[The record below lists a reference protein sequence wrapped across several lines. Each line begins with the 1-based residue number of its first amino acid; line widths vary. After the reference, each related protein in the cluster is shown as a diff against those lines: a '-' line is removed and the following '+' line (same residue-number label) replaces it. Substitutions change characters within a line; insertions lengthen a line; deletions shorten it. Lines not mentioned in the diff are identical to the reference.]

1 MMTTTTSRL
10 VQIDTLKRDHPIADV
25 LAASGVKLHPGGPGT
40 FKACCPFHD
49 DRIPSMLVDTR
60 DDHFHCFSCQ
70 AHGDTINFVMRRDN
84 ISFGMACARIAA
96 LPTGQ
101 AHVTTHPSPSLR
113 DAAATTTTASH
124 EDRISRQQ
132 HRRGRRWGELTV
144 EEQTAMNIATRVWQD
159 ALWRN
164 DRALAYLHRRG
175 ITNAVIHA
183 CGIGY
188 ADGLTL
194 EAGLARHLDLRVA
207 VDLGLLRPAPDD
219 PGGTRP
225 YRDCFAG
232 RIVIPEMRGG
242 NTIWCIGRALDD
254 RQPKYLAMGGERPV
268 LGFERTAFQRD
279 VLLVEGVFDFLSA
292 VSWDLPVCSPC
303 GTSMPA
309 ERLGFLAQ
317 AEAVYG
323 VLDADAAGRAATEVF
338 GAQLGDRWRPIR
350 LPDGLDLNDLA
361 LLPGGKE
368 KFFELL
374 SAARWSGR
382 KEALRGA

>member
-1 MMTTTTSRL
+1 MITSSNSRL
-10 VQIDTLKRDHPIADV
+10 IQIETLKRDHPIADV
-25 LAASGVKLHPGGPGT
+25 VAASGVQLRPGGPGT

-49 DRIPSMLVDTR
+49 DHIPSLLVDTR

-96 LPTGQ
+96 LPNGQ
-101 AHVTTHPSPSLR
+101 SHDLTQNPRHPH
-113 DAAATTTTASH
+113 DAAPTTLHPPEASA
-124 EDRISRQQ
+124 QK
-132 HRRGRRWGELTV
+132 HRRGRRGGDLTV
-144 EEQTAMNIATRVWQD
+144 EEQTAMNVATRVWQD

-164 DRALAYLHRRG
+164 DRAMAYLHSRG

-183 CGIGY
+183 CGLGY

-194 EAGLARHLDLRVA
+194 EAGLARHVDLRVA

-219 PGGTRP
+219 PGGARP
-225 YRDCFAG
+225 FRDCFAG
-232 RIVIPEMRGG
+232 RIVVPELRGG
-242 NTIWCIGRALDD
+242 NTIWCISRVIDD
-254 RQPKYLAMGGERPV
+254 RQPKYLALGGERSI
-268 LGFERTAFQRD
+268 LGFERIAFQRD
-279 VLLVEGVFDFLSA
+279 VLLVEGVFDYLTA
-292 VSWDLPVCSPC
+292 VGWDFPVCSPC
-303 GTSMPA
+303 GTSMPP

-323 VLDADAAGRAATEVF
+323 VLDADAAGKAATEAF
-338 GAQLGDRWRPIR
+338 GVQLGNRWRPIR
-350 LPDGLDLNDLA
+350 LPEGLDLSDLA
-361 LLPGGKE
+361 QVPGGKE

-382 KEALRGA
+382 KEALVGA